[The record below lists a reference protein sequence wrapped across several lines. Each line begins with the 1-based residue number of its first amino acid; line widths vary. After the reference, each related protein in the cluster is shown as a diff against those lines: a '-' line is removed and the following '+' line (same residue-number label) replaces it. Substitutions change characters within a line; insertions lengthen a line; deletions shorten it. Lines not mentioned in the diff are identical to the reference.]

1 MSFEEIMQNG
11 DIAIVIFSID
21 WLIWAL
27 SVVWSVSTIVSI
39 YRNFKTEYVDV
50 LKIENIFLVYIKI
63 EILKLCKN
71 IYLF

>member
-27 SVVWSVSTIVSI
+27 SVVWSISVIISI
-39 YRNFKTEYVDV
+39 YRNFKAEYVDV
-50 LKIENIFLVYIKI
+50 LKIQNIF
-63 EILKLCKN
+63 
-71 IYLF
+71 